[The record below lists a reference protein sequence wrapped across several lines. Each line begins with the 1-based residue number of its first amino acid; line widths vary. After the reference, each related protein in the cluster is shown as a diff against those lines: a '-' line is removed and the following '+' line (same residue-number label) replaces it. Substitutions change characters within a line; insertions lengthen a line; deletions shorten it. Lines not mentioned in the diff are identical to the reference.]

1 AAGLALTAAQPI
13 FAALKFITDVD
24 NPLDFYPAR
33 DWETIYRNQFKH
45 DSTYHFL
52 CAPNDTHNC
61 LLKAYVKNNVI
72 TRIGPSYGYG
82 KAKDLY
88 GNQASSRWEPRLCQK
103 GLALIR
109 RIQGPRRV
117 KYPMIREGF
126 KKWVDAGFP
135 RQANG
140 KPHAKYLNRGKEPFF
155 RLSWDDA
162 FEIAAKVYT
171 NIATTYSGEK
181 GKALLKSQDIYDPD
195 SIETMGNAGTQVMK
209 FRGGMPLLGI
219 TRVFGMYRLANSM
232 ALLDSHV
239 RGTDEKTAMGAS
251 GFDNYT
257 FHTDLPPGHTMVTGQ
272 QTIDW
277 DLFSVENAKLL
288 LAWGI
293 NWISTKMPDSHWL
306 TEARLKGTKVISITV
321 EYSSVASKSDEVLI
335 IRPATDT
342 VLALGMANVI
352 ISEKLYD
359 AEYVKSR
366 TDLPLLVR
374 MDNLKLLR
382 AEDAIA
388 GFEPPKERR
397 DTKVIRKGQKYGS
410 PISVGGAQVISDEL
424 LDEWGSFVVWNKN
437 SKDFAAITRD
447 DVGEYFKATGI
458 DPDLDGEY
466 E

>member
-1 AAGLALTAAQPI
+1 
-13 FAALKFITDVD
+13 
-24 NPLDFYPAR
+24 
-33 DWETIYRNQFKH
+33 
-45 DSTYHFL
+45 
-52 CAPNDTHNC
+52 
-61 LLKAYVKNNVI
+61 
-72 TRIGPSYGYG
+72 
-82 KAKDLY
+82 
-88 GNQASSRWEPRLCQK
+88 
-103 GLALIR
+103 
-109 RIQGPRRV
+109 
-117 KYPMIREGF
+117 MIREGF
-126 KKWVDAGFP
+126 KNWVDAGFP

-140 KPHAKYLNRGKEPFF
+140 KPHSKYLNRGKEPFF
-155 RLSWDDA
+155 RLSWDGA
-162 FEIAAKVYT
+162 FEIAAKVYK
-171 NIATTYSGEK
+171 NIATTYSGEE
-181 GKALLKSQDIYDPD
+181 GKALLKKQDVYDPD
-195 SIETMGNAGTQVMK
+195 SIETMSNAGTQVMK

-219 TRVFGMYRLANSM
+219 TRVFGMYRLANSI

-239 RGTDEKTAMGAS
+239 RGTDEKTAMDAR

-352 ISEKLYD
+352 MSEKLYD
-359 AEYVKSR
+359 AEYVKR
-366 TDLPLLVR
+366 TTDLPLLVR

-382 AEDAIA
+382 AEDVIA

-397 DTKVIRKGQKYGS
+397 DTRVIKKGQKAGS
-410 PISVGGAQVISDEL
+410 PISVGGD
-424 LDEWGSFVVWNKN
+424 
-437 SKDFAAITRD
+437 
-447 DVGEYFKATGI
+447 
-458 DPDLDGEY
+458 
-466 E
+466 